1 MGLLHTRTIGKLD
14 IAQEYGEKDYEEKT
28 LQRYGKFRAD
38 KYRPEP
44 TRTKTPQ
51 YTIVCRLVIPTDET
65 TETLLQKEKEHKGRM
80 ENRKEN
86 NRQQDNQ

>member
-1 MGLLHTRTIGKLD
+1 MGKLHMRTIGKLE

-38 KYRPEP
+38 KYRPETTP
-44 TRTKTPQ
+44 RKYTR
-51 YTIVCRLVIPTDET
+51 YSIVCKLVMPLDKKTAE
-65 TETLLQKEKEHKGRM
+65 LLQKEKEEKTRK

-86 NRQQDNQ
+86 TEDRA